1 MSTGSQAAVTS
12 PLMSTT
18 AVFSPTRRTSMV
30 IAGALMVG
38 VLPLVLLLRCYCCRA
53 GPGRAAGSGG
63 RVGELA
69 DGAVEI
75 GKELDE
81 VRQPGDVEDLAV
93 VRGQAGGD
101 NLPAFSPGPGE
112 HADDQRDARR
122 VDVVHRGKVE
132 HDSVV
137 VFGAGRDGPLVGLGQ
152 HRGGGPVDLSR
163 QLDDGG
169 SGKR

>member
-18 AVFSPTRRTSMV
+18 AVFSPTRRTSIV
-30 IAGALMVG
+30 IAGALIAG
-38 VLPLVLLLRCYCCRA
+38 VLPLVLLLL
-53 GPGRAAGSGG
+53 GRTAGSGG

-75 GKELDE
+75 GKELNE

-93 VRGQAGGD
+93 VRGQAAGD

-122 VDVVHRGKVE
+122 VD
-132 HDSVV
+132 
-137 VFGAGRDGPLVGLGQ
+137 
-152 HRGGGPVDLSR
+152 R
-163 QLDDGG
+163 Q
-169 SGKR
+169 R

>member
-53 GPGRAAGSGG
+53 GPGRTAGSGG

-75 GKELDE
+75 GKELNE

-93 VRGQAGGD
+93 VRGQAAGD
-101 NLPAFSPGPGE
+101 DLPAFGPRAGE
-112 HADDQRDARR
+112 HADDQRDTGG
-122 VDVVHRGKVE
+122 VDVVDRGEVE
-132 HDSVV
+132 NHGVMA
-137 VFGAGRDGPLVGLGQ
+137 FLAGRDGSLVGVGQ
-152 HRGGGPVDLSR
+152 DRGRGPVDLSG
-163 QLDDGG
+163 QLDDG
-169 SGKR
+169 